1 MEKTTVKS
9 LLFSCKHKTCFW
21 KLGNFK
27 RGGAN
32 VCVVGYLSGQAGLSF
47 SRLVLVVLKKLNLC
61 SSARSLHLPFTS
73 LSPPITCHLFHAP
86 WGYRVITTRLQKIDL
101 VLLQKLPLKVYLNW
115 LNSWDRKDWIWGP
128 QSLLLWTICTEF
140 LQTGFLCL
148 RANQII
154 MPSTS
159 LVFSP
164 SFIATICTMFPNPFW
179 VIVVCY
185 KESQSADCWVRAQ
198 VNTVL
203 QLALIGSALM
213 QPALDVVDTYSI
225 VPILR

>member
-1 MEKTTVKS
+1 
-9 LLFSCKHKTCFW
+9 L
-21 KLGNFK
+21 
-27 RGGAN
+27 
-32 VCVVGYLSGQAGLSF
+32 
-47 SRLVLVVLKKLNLC
+47 
-61 SSARSLHLPFTS
+61 
-73 LSPPITCHLFHAP
+73 
-86 WGYRVITTRLQKIDL
+86 
-101 VLLQKLPLKVYLNW
+101 
-115 LNSWDRKDWIWGP
+115 
-128 QSLLLWTICTEF
+128 
-140 LQTGFLCL
+140 L

-164 SFIATICTMFPNPFW
+164 SFIATTCSMFPNPFW